1 MSFRDRKRS
10 GDLIGYIIMGLV
22 TLICILIAYFFF
34 SNESKKIKI
43 DPITFCP
50 KDKKERFG
58 KTVALLDLTDPLN
71 KAQKEFFLKEIKELI
86 GKDLFIQFL
95 MIKEELLFLKTLSQ

>member
-22 TLICILIAYFFF
+22 SIICISIAYFFF

-50 KDKKERFG
+50 KDKKERF
-58 KTVALLDLTDPLN
+58 
-71 KAQKEFFLKEIKELI
+71 
-86 GKDLFIQFL
+86 
-95 MIKEELLFLKTLSQ
+95 

>member
-10 GDLIGYIIMGLV
+10 GDLIGYIIMGIV
-22 TLICILIAYFFF
+22 SLICISIAYFFF

-50 KDKKERFG
+50 MEKKNDLEKR
-58 KTVALLDLTDPLN
+58 LLC
-71 KAQKEFFLKEIKELI
+71 LI
-86 GKDLFIQFL
+86 
-95 MIKEELLFLKTLSQ
+95 